1 MPAPQRLRLAL
12 LPLVPAAL
20 ALLVWLGLSAFR
32 EALAQGGGAV
42 WLMAWA
48 LAFLVGMP
56 VLVLALAL
64 AGAAQKRAR
73 RRVFVPNAG
82 EKIPGVGQ

>member
-1 MPAPQRLRLAL
+1 MSAPQRLHLAL

-20 ALLVWLGLSAFR
+20 ALLVWLGLAAFR
-32 EALAQGGGAV
+32 EALAQGGGAA

-56 VLVLALAL
+56 VLVPVLAL
-64 AGAAQKRAR
+64 AGAAQRRAHR
-73 RRVFVPNAG
+73 HAFVPNTG
-82 EKIPGVGQ
+82 EKIPGAGQ

>member
-1 MPAPQRLRLAL
+1 MPAPQRFRLAL

-20 ALLVWLGLSAFR
+20 AVLVWLGISAFR
-32 EALAQGGGAV
+32 EALAQGGGAA

-56 VLVLALAL
+56 VLVPVLAL
-64 AGAAQKRAR
+64 AGAAQRRAHR
-73 RRVFVPNAG
+73 HPFVPNAG
-82 EKIPGVGQ
+82 EKIPGAGQ